1 MLHDVRGQ
9 DDVPLSFSYLADGVH
24 LLGPDCMKGMR
35 RHELPKAGN
44 TLFIRIDPD
53 YEVADRHKL
62 LVKKSALL

>member
-1 MLHDVRGQ
+1 
-9 DDVPLSFSYLADGVH
+9 
-24 LLGPDCMKGMR
+24 MKGMR